1 MGEVDHVWS
10 TLGTSSSER
19 LLCKQAVVMVRQLRQ
34 VHLQQRQAPAQRHD
48 AGGQIFLS
56 DQRAAAGQIQ
66 VIRKGG
72 LHPLVHPVP

>member
-1 MGEVDHVWS
+1 MGA
-10 TLGTSSSER
+10 GFANGER
-19 LLCKQAVVMVRQLRQ
+19 LLSRQPLIGWPELRQ
-34 VHLQQRQAPAQRHD
+34 ILLEQGQAAAQRHD